1 MTGTGKALAA
11 NPIETSLG
19 EKERRLF
26 EILRQMERAII
37 AFSGGVDSS
46 YLAYMAHAALGRTAL
61 AITALSPSVPERQK
75 QEALD
80 FARRF
85 GLNHRVIETGEV
97 DKEEYRKNPPN
108 RCYFCKTE
116 LYEKLQALALQLGI
130 PWIADGTNLDD
141 LGDYRPGRQAAAE
154 HNVRHPLAEAGMTK
168 QDIRQLSRRAGLPTW
183 DQPASPCLSSRF
195 AYGIEITP
203 ERLRVVERGEELLRA
218 LGFREFR
225 VRYHGELVRL
235 EFAGNE
241 LARALDP
248 EMARTLAK
256 EFKRLGFKYITLDL
270 EGYRSGA
277 MNEVL

>member
-1 MTGTGKALAA
+1 MTGIGEGSAGNLVETG
-11 NPIETSLG
+11 LG
-19 EKERRLF
+19 EKEQKLF
-26 EILRQMERAII
+26 EILRQMERTII

-46 YLAYMAHAALGRTAL
+46 YLAYVAHAALGRNAL

-154 HNVRHPLAEAGMTK
+154 YNVRSPLAEAGMTK

-183 DQPASPCLSSRF
+183 DRPASPCLSSRF
-195 AYGIEITP
+195 AYGIEITR
-203 ERLRVVERGEELLRA
+203 EKLQVVERGEELLRA
-218 LGFREFR
+218 LGFRQFR

-241 LARALDP
+241 LLRALDP

-256 EFKRLGFKYITLDL
+256 EFKKLGFKYITLDL

>member
-1 MTGTGKALAA
+1 MTGIGEGSAGNLVETG
-11 NPIETSLG
+11 LG
-19 EKERRLF
+19 EKEQKLF
-26 EILRQMERAII
+26 EILRQMERTII

-46 YLAYMAHAALGRTAL
+46 YLAYVAHAALGRNAL

-154 HNVRHPLAEAGMTK
+154 HNVRSPLAEAGMTK

-195 AYGIEITP
+195 AYGIEITR
-203 ERLRVVERGEELLRA
+203 ERLQVVERGEELLRA

-241 LARALDP
+241 LLRALDP

-256 EFKRLGFKYITLDL
+256 EFKKLGFKYITLDL

-277 MNEVL
+277 LNEVL